1 MELVKKIADYLKK
14 LTSKKSKK
22 KLIENSV
29 IAIIIG
35 IIIIIAGS
43 TLFRKSASGGTDSKT
58 PDTYSAD
65 EVSGSMAASDK
76 NDTEIKMETILSQ
89 IKGAGS
95 VNVMITYESGNEKV
109 PAYDTKKNENNT
121 QEKDNSGGT
130 RNSAQNSYESSI
142 VYEDNQG
149 GDKKPVIIKEIP
161 PKVMGVLVVA
171 DGANNPQVR
180 EELTNAVEVLVD
192 VPAYK
197 IQITERG
204 KGIK

>member
-1 MELVKKIADYLKK
+1 VAKVEPVKKIFDYLKK
-14 LTSKKSKK
+14 LTGKKNNN
-22 KLIENSV
+22 KLIYNTI

-65 EVSGSMAASDK
+65 EVSGSMASLDK
-76 NDTEIKMETILSQ
+76 NEMKAILSQ

-109 PAYDTKKNENNT
+109 PAYDTKKNENTT

-130 RNSAQNSYESSI
+130 RNSAQNSYDSSI
-142 VYEDNQG
+142 VYEDIQG
-149 GDKKPVIIKEIP
+149 GNKKPVIIKEIP

-204 KGIK
+204 RGIK

>member
-1 MELVKKIADYLKK
+1 
-14 LTSKKSKK
+14 
-22 KLIENSV
+22 ENSV

-43 TLFRKSASGGTDSKT
+43 TLFGKSASGGTDSKT

-65 EVSGSMAASDK
+65 EVSGSVASSDK
-76 NDTEIKMETILSQ
+76 NDTEIEMETILSL

-109 PAYDTKKNENNT
+109 PAYDTKKNENTT

-130 RNSAQNSYESSI
+130 RNSAQNSYDSSI
-142 VYEDNQG
+142 VYEDIQG
-149 GDKKPVIIKEIP
+149 GNKKPVIIKEIP

-180 EELTNAVEVLVD
+180 EELTNSVKVLVD

-204 KGIK
+204 RGLK